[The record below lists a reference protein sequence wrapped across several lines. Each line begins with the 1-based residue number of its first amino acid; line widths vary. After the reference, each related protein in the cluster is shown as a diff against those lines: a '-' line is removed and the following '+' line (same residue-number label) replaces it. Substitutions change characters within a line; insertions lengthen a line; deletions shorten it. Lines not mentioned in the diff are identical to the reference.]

1 MGNTDLTA
9 AVIFGAA
16 SLQGLLCAL
25 FFVFTKKGT
34 RYANYFMLAM
44 VISITLIVLQN
55 FMIFYGAYVDFPKLI
70 FLFYPLNGLVP
81 PLFFMYVTYMLA
93 PNRKMKFYDP
103 LHLIIFLIMAF
114 SHIRFFNLPDDIKIS
129 IVNYLYYEK
138 TKVNV
143 AELPLIIFYKLI
155 ALGYGVACFYLI
167 LKKIKELKQWTSN
180 THIQYLNKFKLI
192 NYMFIAYI
200 LLFIIIYCYPLW
212 IEITV
217 GRYEVYIH
225 ILNSVL
231 IVAISIITMQQP
243 DRLVFLLIKATKP
256 QIKNKEDFLMFENLS
271 EVMQTQKPYLNPDLK
286 IHDLAKL
293 INAPSH
299 LLSEYINKKLNI
311 NFFEFINQYRV
322 NEFKVRVHC
331 QEYEKFTLF
340 AIALDVGFNSKASFN
355 RIFKQQTQMTPSQYK
370 KKGSITK
377 VGTSVC

>member
-93 PNRKMKFYDP
+93 PNRKMKFYDL
-103 LHLIIFLIMAF
+103 LHLVIFLIMAYG
-114 SHIRFFNLPDDIKIS
+114 HIRFFNLPDDIKIS
-129 IVNYLYYEK
+129 IVNYLYYER

-370 KKGSITK
+370 KRAQ
-377 VGTSVC
+377 